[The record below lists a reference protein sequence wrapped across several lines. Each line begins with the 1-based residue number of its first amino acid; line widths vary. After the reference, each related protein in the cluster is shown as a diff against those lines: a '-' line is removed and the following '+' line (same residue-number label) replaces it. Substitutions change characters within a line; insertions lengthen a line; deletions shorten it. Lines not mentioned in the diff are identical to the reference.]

1 MVREFTRVE
10 GYSLKKD
17 KSLRKALILTEKPS
31 VASDFA
37 KALSAKRKDGYYE
50 STDYFIVWSFGH
62 LVDIDDSEL
71 PEKWHLEDLPILV
84 KKFKYKP
91 ISRDHEKQLNVIKKL
106 LKDTEYV
113 IIATDQGREGEL
125 IARLILHYLGW
136 KGKTFRFW
144 TSLALSKEVIKE
156 GLRNLYPINEFDSLF
171 WSALARQHAD
181 FAVGINFTRYATL
194 KMRKDSNYGKND
206 VSQSSKVLFESKS
219 KRPFLNSLVNSK
231 NSVNSVNLVNSV
243 WSVGRVQTPT
253 LALVVERDRE
263 IENFKKVKYYE
274 VVSVFESKSG
284 FKYSGRLQKR
294 DLVKTKPAKQEVE
307 KEVKTE
313 ELKKETEEVFGFTKE
328 EALKIVNELKDIK
341 KGLVTSIEE
350 SRRAEKPPGLF
361 TLASLQKEASAK
373 FGFSAEKT
381 HAIAQKLYQDYKVIS
396 YPRTDCPFLPGALV
410 EKVKK
415 LLTQLGYSD
424 VAERVNL
431 KEHKDIFNDVKL
443 TDHHGIIP
451 LGPLPSEVLP
461 DSQEGRIYDLIV
473 KRFVAAFMPPYR
485 YKIYTVKTKL
495 DNYFFTS
502 RFRMVED
509 PGWRAVYLK
518 AKEEESKGGREEEFE
533 FDLKEQ
539 VLPLIE
545 REEVEKL
552 KIFPKEKETK
562 PPKRYTDGTLI
573 AKMKQLGLGTSA
585 TRDGIIEILVKRG
598 YLTREKGALISTGKG
613 RMLISFLEKI
623 KCNQLITPELT
634 SQWENFLEKIYTERL
649 NKQGYLEFL
658 NEVYS
663 FVFSFL
669 R

>member
-1 MVREFTRVE
+1 M
-10 GYSLKKD
+10 SLEKD
-17 KSLRKALILTEKPS
+17 KFFKKSLILTEKPS

-37 KALSAKRKDGYYE
+37 KALSARRKDGYYE
-50 STDYFIVWSFGH
+50 STDYFIVWGFGH

-71 PEKWHLEDLPILV
+71 PEKWRLEDLPILV

-91 ISRDHEKQLNVIKKL
+91 ISKDHEKQLNVIKKL

-125 IARLILHYLGW
+125 IARLILYYLGW

-156 GLRNLYPINEFDSLF
+156 GLRNLYHISEFDSLF

-181 FAVGINFTRYATL
+181 FVVGINFTRYATL
-194 KMRKDSNYGKND
+194 KMRKDSNYGKSD
-206 VSQSSKVLFESKS
+206 VSQSSEILFKS
-219 KRPFLNSLVNSK
+219 KVSFSSSLVSLK
-231 NSVNSVNLVNSV
+231 NSVNSV

-274 VVSVFESKSG
+274 VVSVFESESG

-294 DLVKTKPAKQEVE
+294 NLVKTKLAKQEVK
-307 KEVKTE
+307 KEVKTK
-313 ELKKETEEVFGFTKE
+313 ELKNETEEVFGFTKE

-341 KGLVTSIEE
+341 KGLVVSIEE

-415 LLTQLGYSD
+415 LLTQFGYGD
-424 VAERVNL
+424 IAERVSL

-451 LGPLPSEVLP
+451 LGPLLSEVLP
-461 DSQEGRIYDLIV
+461 SSQEGKIYDLIV
-473 KRFVAAFMPPYR
+473 KRFIAAFMPPYR

-495 DNYFFTS
+495 GDYFFTS

-518 AKEEESKGGREEEFE
+518 AKEEESKEEREEEVE

-539 VLPLIE
+539 ILPLVE

-552 KIFPKEKETK
+552 KVFPKEKETK

-598 YLTREKGALISTGKG
+598 YLTREKGALISTEKG
-613 RMLISFLEKI
+613 RMLISFLEKMGC
-623 KCNQLITPELT
+623 KQLITPELT
-634 SQWENFLEKIYTERL
+634 SQWENFLEKIYIEKL

-669 R
+669 K

>member
-1 MVREFTRVE
+1 MVREFTHAD

-17 KSLRKALILTEKPS
+17 KSFGKALILTEKPS

-37 KALSAKRKDGYYE
+37 KALSASRKDGYYE
-50 STDYFIVWSFGH
+50 STDYFIVWGFGH

-71 PEKWHLEDLPILV
+71 PEKWRLEDLPIFV

-91 ISRDHEKQLNVIKKL
+91 ISRDHEKQLNVIKRL

-113 IIATDQGREGEL
+113 IIATDQAREGEL

-136 KGKTFRFW
+136 KGRTFRFW
-144 TSLALSKEVIKE
+144 TSLALSKEVIRE

-181 FAVGINFTRYATL
+181 FVVGINFTRYVTL
-194 KMRKDSNYGKND
+194 KMRKDSSYEKND
-206 VSQSSKVLFESKS
+206 NSQSSGVSFKS
-219 KRPFLNSLVNSK
+219 KGSFSNSSAGLK
-231 NSVNSVNLVNSV
+231 NLVNSV

-294 DLVKTKPAKQEVE
+294 DLVKTKLAKQEVK
-307 KEVKTE
+307 KEVKTK
-313 ELKKETEEVFGFTKE
+313 ELKSETEEVFGFTKE

-341 KGLVTSIEE
+341 KSLVTSIEE

-415 LLTQLGYSD
+415 LLTQFGYGD
-424 VAERVNL
+424 IAERVSL

-461 DSQEGRIYDLIV
+461 DSQEGKIYDLIV
-473 KRFVAAFMPPYR
+473 KRFIAAFMPSYR

-495 DNYFFTS
+495 GDYFFTS
-502 RFRMVED
+502 RFRIVED
-509 PGWRAVYLK
+509 PGWRAVY
-518 AKEEESKGGREEEFE
+518 
-533 FDLKEQ
+533 
-539 VLPLIE
+539 
-545 REEVEKL
+545 
-552 KIFPKEKETK
+552 
-562 PPKRYTDGTLI
+562 
-573 AKMKQLGLGTSA
+573 
-585 TRDGIIEILVKRG
+585 
-598 YLTREKGALISTGKG
+598 
-613 RMLISFLEKI
+613 
-623 KCNQLITPELT
+623 
-634 SQWENFLEKIYTERL
+634 
-649 NKQGYLEFL
+649 
-658 NEVYS
+658 
-663 FVFSFL
+663 
-669 R
+669 